1 MSHKSTYATPFRRRK
16 EQKTNYKKRLALL
29 KSKQLRLVARKS
41 NNNFIAEVVEYFK
54 TGDKARVFVHSRE
67 LKAFGWS
74 KHAGNI
80 PAAYLTGYLCGK
92 KAVKDNLESAILDM
106 GLNTPVHGS
115 RIFAGLKGAI
125 DAGLKVKADEKVFPS
140 EDRIKGSHIS
150 PEVEK
155 NFQETLE
162 NINKKFGEKNG

>member
-29 KSKQLRLVARKS
+29 KSKQLRLVVRKS
-41 NNNFIAEVVEYFK
+41 NNNLIAEVVEYFK
-54 TGDKARVFVHSRE
+54 AGDKTRVFVHSNE
-67 LKAFGWS
+67 LKDFGWTR
-74 KHAGNI
+74 HAGNI

-92 KAVKDNLESAILDM
+92 KAVKEKIESAILDM

-125 DAGLKVKADEKVFPS
+125 DGGLKIKADEKVFPS
-140 EDRIKGSHIS
+140 GERIRGGHIS
-150 PEVEK
+150 PESEK

-162 NINKKFGEKNG
+162 NINKKFGEKNE